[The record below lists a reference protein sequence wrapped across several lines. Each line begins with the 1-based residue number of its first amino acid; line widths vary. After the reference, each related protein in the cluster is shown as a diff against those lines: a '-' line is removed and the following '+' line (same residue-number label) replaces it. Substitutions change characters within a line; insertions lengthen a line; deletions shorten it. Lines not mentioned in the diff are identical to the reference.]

1 MIPSLRD
8 VARAEA
14 AAKRRRAV
22 DERPELAL
30 VDEPRPA
37 RPWGWIIV
45 AMTVLVAALLLASAL
60 DGPGRDR
67 AKSPKGEGCIVIQ
80 SAGYRPGFIAG

>member
-1 MIPSLRD
+1 MTPSPRD
-8 VARAEA
+8 IARAEA

-37 RPWGWIIV
+37 RPWGWIVV
-45 AMTVLVAALLLASAL
+45 AVLVVGVVL
-60 DGPGRDR
+60 
-67 AKSPKGEGCIVIQ
+67 VW
-80 SAGYRPGFIAG
+80 